1 MGSYSVSCHGPV
13 AYVAKEKIEKQMSR
27 LSSQRQTAAISSKFV
42 GHRVWHFFDA
52 IYVGTALKCE
62 AVPTTKLIIFC
73 PSANALII
81 CCS

>member
-1 MGSYSVSCHGPV
+1 M

-27 LSSQRQTAAISSKFV
+27 LSSHRQTAAISSKFGTFV
-42 GHRVWHFFDA
+42 DA
-52 IYVGTALKCE
+52 IYVGTASHFK

>member
-1 MGSYSVSCHGPV
+1 M

-27 LSSQRQTAAISSKFV
+27 LSSHRLLFHQSLSDTVFGTFV
-42 GHRVWHFFDA
+42 DA
-52 IYVGTALKCE
+52 IYVGTASHFK